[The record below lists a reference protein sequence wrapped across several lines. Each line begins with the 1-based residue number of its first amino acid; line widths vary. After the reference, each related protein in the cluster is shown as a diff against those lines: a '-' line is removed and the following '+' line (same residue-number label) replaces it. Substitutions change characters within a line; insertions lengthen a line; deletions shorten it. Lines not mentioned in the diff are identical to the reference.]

1 MNQDTALAKTLSVL
15 KDAEAEGR
23 RFVMTIE
30 GTGEEVSLGSGINET
45 AIKIIVE
52 ARLAKKFYTIKTEPD
67 QTAPDGG
74 TNLSTATAENHHSAD
89 TRRATKNNHVT
100 TTGTTDPEESENNI
114 SFRDSNGNPEEDE
127 TTNTVDTFNSKPKA
141 TARGCRAQ
149 LKKKNISSA
158 VGATNDPSD
167 ATDVSLSTP
176 EKKHAAWSLQNSKGS
191 AAINADRPSLEEAGE
206 AKESGDDTTDKT
218 EDTTDKTEAQRVKC
232 ARHICGVGRQIGI
245 CWQSSSCGV
254 CHTFLSLYHCND
266 ILLLIPPPAAPLSFP
281 QPTTSIA
288 PLPLFI
294 IYCLQL
300 ECFQSLSYYCYY

>member
-1 MNQDTALAKTLSVL
+1 LNQDTALAKTLSVL

-218 EDTTDKTEAQRVKC
+218 EDATDKTEDEKPNESNVPVTSAALEDKL
-232 ARHICGVGRQIGI
+232 GFVGKVVVVGFVIPFFHCITAMTFFFLFLHQ
-245 CWQSSSCGV
+245 QHH
-254 CHTFLSLYHCND
+254 CHFHS
-266 ILLLIPPPAAPLSFP
+266 LLLV
-281 QPTTSIA
+281 
-288 PLPLFI
+288 
-294 IYCLQL
+294 
-300 ECFQSLSYYCYY
+300 